1 MKCPLS
7 YTHVRNMVFLYPR
20 EMIPNP
26 SNCRK
31 KFKKILAVLVNSN
44 KIKAEDF
51 DNILEQYSNLWT
63 GFQSL
68 GVIFHLSTQM
78 FKEFFL

>member
-7 YTHVRNMVFLYPR
+7 YTHVRNMVFLYLR
-20 EMIPNP
+20 EMIANP

-31 KFKKILAVLVNSN
+31 KFKKILAVLVSSN

-51 DNILEQYSNLWT
+51 DNILEQYST
-63 GFQSL
+63 FGQGFNHW
-68 GVIFHLSTQM
+68 V
-78 FKEFFL
+78 